1 MFRNI
6 AGYAIVGFGV
16 KLARFSKQCCSYR
29 QQKSRDF
36 QARQRDVEDAVPYR
50 LFFRFAANVLCF
62 SPADEGILPYRVFS
76 RAFYYLPPISNT

>member
-1 MFRNI
+1 MRI
-6 AGYAIVGFGV
+6 LGVDPGYAIVGFGV

-50 LFFRFAANVLCF
+50 LFGGLEHPF
-62 SPADEGILPYRVFS
+62 SWVIWQGFGVVG
-76 RAFYYLPPISNT
+76 